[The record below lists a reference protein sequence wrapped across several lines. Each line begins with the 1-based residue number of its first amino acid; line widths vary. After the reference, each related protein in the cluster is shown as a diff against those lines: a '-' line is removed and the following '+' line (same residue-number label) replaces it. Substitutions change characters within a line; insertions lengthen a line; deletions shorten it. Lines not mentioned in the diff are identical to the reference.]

1 MKFLTSKRFRLTTS
15 YKLGKNSCQPRGQGC
30 RWFLHTD
37 LSSNYVDDQTIVQL
51 RLASTQQY
59 VCVHSAGSDESIF
72 IFLTQRYGTNTNVVC
87 NWCSWNDKKCFYKR
101 GFYISA
107 QFSKSK
113 TVEKSVWFRFKS
125 LRWDRGKLALSN
137 GWPRSKDLGTKLAVI
152 EDIIQ
157 MATDYKRLIT
167 AFTTYLDDYWAVK
180 SLLTVQ
186 TTDI

>member
-1 MKFLTSKRFRLTTS
+1 MCGYEVFVSLFSFVTVDSLDWSGLTFRCASFLSPPIRKPS
-15 YKLGKNSCQPRGQGC
+15 
-30 RWFLHTD
+30 
-37 LSSNYVDDQTIVQL
+37 QTQTL
-51 RLASTQQY
+51 M
-59 VCVHSAGSDESIF
+59 
-72 IFLTQRYGTNTNVVC
+72 C

-125 LRWDRGKLALSN
+125 LRWDRGKFALSN

-167 AFTTYLDDYWAVK
+167 AFTDYFDDYWAVK

>member
-1 MKFLTSKRFRLTTS
+1 MLPTKCLCNGRVQCPHYFRFLYLNCVVGQVATGRACRAIALNKPSYSGHCTS
-15 YKLGKNSCQPRGQGC
+15 
-30 RWFLHTD
+30 
-37 LSSNYVDDQTIVQL
+37 
-51 RLASTQQY
+51 
-59 VCVHSAGSDESIF
+59 
-72 IFLTQRYGTNTNVVC
+72 TNVVC

-125 LRWDRGKLALSN
+125 LRWDRGKFALSN

-180 SLLTVQ
+180 SLSTVQ